1 MMKVQENCEQQMMKC
16 RK

>member
-1 MMKVQENCEQQMMKC
+1 MKVQENCEQQMMKC